1 VIRAAY
7 LAGEGL
13 EPVLAE
19 NAARRGV
26 AIVQWVDRLAL
37 SPDPPARLAWA
48 QDTWLAPHLVP
59 AMPAPRR
66 PPRLA
71 FPQAPAPPG
80 ESVVRLPDGT
90 FLASGPRASPFH
102 DGRARFHESPAPPG
116 RAYLKLW
123 EALTL
128 LGTHPGPGDLCLDLG
143 AAPGSWT
150 WVCAALSARVIAVD
164 RANLAPDVA
173 AMLGVRHR
181 AESAFGLDPR
191 REPSVDWLLC
201 DVIAYPPRTLALVRR
216 WLDSGRAARIVA
228 TVKFQGPTDHGTADA
243 FEQIAGGRLVH
254 LAHNRHELTFL
265 WPYEGDSA

>member
-1 VIRAAY
+1 VIRSAY

-19 NAARRGV
+19 NAVRRGV
-26 AIVQWVDRLAL
+26 PVTQWVDRLAL
-37 SPDPPARLAWA
+37 SEAPPAPLAWA

-59 AMPAPRR
+59 AMPGPRR

-71 FPQAPAPPG
+71 FPQPPASG
-80 ESVVRLPDGT
+80 ESFVRLPDGSV
-90 FLASGPRASPFH
+90 LASGTRSSPFH
-102 DGRARFHESPAPPG
+102 DGRARFHERPEPPG
-116 RAYLKLW
+116 RAYLKLF

-128 LGTHPGPGDLCLDLG
+128 LGARPGPGDLCLDLG

-150 WVCAALSARVIAVD
+150 WVCADLSARVVAVD
-164 RANLAPDVA
+164 RAPLAPDVA

-191 REPSVDWLLC
+191 REPRVDWLLC

-228 TVKFQGPTDHGTADA
+228 SVKFQGETDHDTADA
-243 FEQIAGGRLVH
+243 FEQIPGGRLVH

-265 WPYEGDSA
+265 WPYGGDRA